1 MDSILEHLMKMISG
15 TYQVGVLSVRTLL
28 LRGTARFFSPTRR
41 RAGMNVSFRT
51 TSSLQTACQRPDE
64 VRVSR
69 LPLVERLGNHVSS
82 SAELLEW
89 RRWARSHAALTKLE
103 ASGVADLPS
112 LASLYT
118 EIDWLVV
125 DVIAATRPKKQG
137 QRQLAWIYMASLQVR
152 DIPPAHEVLLRESL
166 AELRLSWL
174 KRLRDRVPLQYITS
188 TCFWRDLTL
197 FVSPAVLIP
206 RPETELMVE
215 HVKTVLD
222 RCPSLCCGPWVD
234 LGTGSGA
241 LAISIAAEVLRMR
254 ASSALEN
261 GCMDGKPVVHAV
273 DLSLSSV
280 QIARCNASR
289 HFSLTERGKDA
300 VQIHQGSWFEP
311 LESLDIVHRHAGTL
325 AGIVSNPPYISSDEM
340 LDLQPEVRYHE
351 PWLALE
357 SGRNGVEALEL
368 ICEGASRYLLPGG
381 VLLLETGGGG
391 QTAHIDRLLRSFKEA
406 KNGGMVPLFENIQIH
421 ADHHGVRRFITA
433 RKSILF

>member
-1 MDSILEHLMKMISG
+1 
-15 TYQVGVLSVRTLL
+15 
-28 LRGTARFFSPTRR
+28 
-41 RAGMNVSFRT
+41 
-51 TSSLQTACQRPDE
+51 
-64 VRVSR
+64 
-69 LPLVERLGNHVSS
+69 
-82 SAELLEW
+82 
-89 RRWARSHAALTKLE
+89 
-103 ASGVADLPS
+103 
-112 LASLYT
+112 
-118 EIDWLVV
+118 
-125 DVIAATRPKKQG
+125 
-137 QRQLAWIYMASLQVR
+137 
-152 DIPPAHEVLLRESL
+152 
-166 AELRLSWL
+166 
-174 KRLRDRVPLQYITS
+174 
-188 TCFWRDLTL
+188 
-197 FVSPAVLIP
+197 
-206 RPETELMVE
+206 MVE

-381 VLLLETGGGG
+381 SCSSRQAAVARPRTSTGCCAVSRKQKTEGWFHYLKTFRYMQTIMVLGDLS
-391 QTAHIDRLLRSFKEA
+391 LRGNPFYFS
-406 KNGGMVPLFENIQIH
+406 L
-421 ADHHGVRRFITA
+421 D
-433 RKSILF
+433 